1 MQTTVFAA
9 VQIKRFINDI
19 GDYVGFASIVAVA
32 ILILLYFSHA
42 RETAS
47 LRERLDQAQG
57 RIAGL
62 EARIGQLIHAQA
74 SAQRGRQPAPVQPA
88 PVPSPVRPMGSAIA
102 SVRRVPAAATAAAG
116 AGAAA
121 AATATLAP
129 PAVASPAVANGL
141 PPAAPVGVGAPALA
155 SATKLIPDPPRPVRP
170 ADTPD
175 DTMFVPAAAAATA
188 AAANGQG
195 DPATRALP
203 AVAAASA
210 RNPSITARPA
220 SGGDRPPRVK
230 IGAETDAPAPPRRTI
245 PSSRAKSRATR
256 GGGTILP
263 AEDDSGRLSGR
274 LLPLVIAGVAVIV
287 IIVGLILITT
297 SGGGSTSAN
306 VPHGSTGPGSSATT
320 GQNLSHHHAKAPI
333 FKPASVRVSVLN
345 GTAVANLAADVGN
358 KLASAGYK
366 QGNIT
371 NAATQTE
378 PSTIVYYL
386 PGPTAKVSK
395 TAAQHVA
402 VQLKLPASRV
412 RPATQA
418 AIKSCSTSVTG
429 TPGTSCD
436 ADVIVSVGTDRA
448 DLASGNGG

>member
-9 VQIKRFINDI
+9 VTIKRFINDV

-42 RETAS
+42 RETAT
-47 LRERLDQAQG
+47 LRERLDEAQS

-62 EARIGQLIHAQA
+62 EARIGQLLHAQA
-74 SAQRGRQPAPVQPA
+74 SAQRGRQPAPVQPP

-102 SVRRVPAAATAAAG
+102 SVRRVPAAATTA

-121 AATATLAP
+121 GPTTTLAP
-129 PAVASPAVANGL
+129 PAAASPAAANGL
-141 PPAAPVGVGAPALA
+141 PPAAPVGVAAPALA

-170 ADTPD
+170 ANTPD

-188 AAANGQG
+188 AAANGKA

-210 RNPSITARPA
+210 ASPSATPRPR
-220 SGGDRPPRVK
+220 SGGARPPRVQ
-230 IGAETDAPAPPRRTI
+230 IGADADTATPPRRTI
-245 PSSRAKSRATR
+245 SRSRPTR
-256 GGGTILP
+256 GSGTILP
-263 AEDDSGRLSGR
+263 PDDESGRPPGR

-287 IIVGLILITT
+287 IIVGLVLITT

-306 VPHGSTGPGSSATT
+306 VPHGNSGSGSSATT
-320 GQNLSHHHAKAPI
+320 GQNVAHHHAKAPN
-333 FKPASVRVSVLN
+333 FKPATVRVSVLN

-378 PSTIVYYL
+378 PTTIVYYL
-386 PGPTAKVSK
+386 PGATAKANK

-402 VQLKLPASRV
+402 TQLKLPASSV
-412 RPATQA
+412 RPATQN

-429 TPGTSCD
+429 TVGTSCD

>member
-1 MQTTVFAA
+1 MMTTVFAA
-9 VQIKRFINDI
+9 VTIKSFINDV

-42 RETAS
+42 RETAT
-47 LRERLDQAQG
+47 LRERLDEAQS

-62 EARIGQLIHAQA
+62 EARVGQLLHAQG

-88 PVPSPVRPMGSAIA
+88 PVPSPVRPMGSAVA

-121 AATATLAP
+121 AGATATIAP
-129 PAVASPAVANGL
+129 PAAASSAAANGL
-141 PPAAPVGVGAPALA
+141 PPSAPVGMAAPALA
-155 SATKLIPDPPRPVRP
+155 SATKLIPDPPRPTRP
-170 ADTPD
+170 PNTPD
-175 DTMFVPAAAAATA
+175 DTIFVPAAAAATA
-188 AAANGQG
+188 AAANGQAES
-195 DPATRALP
+195 ATKALP

-210 RNPSITARPA
+210 TNPSITARPRTDA
-220 SGGDRPPRVK
+220 AKPPRVQ
-230 IGAETDAPAPPRRTI
+230 IGADGEPARSPRRTI
-245 PSSRAKSRATR
+245 SRSRAIP

-263 AEDDSGRLSGR
+263 PEDDSGRLGGR
-274 LLPLVIAGVAVIV
+274 LLPLVIGGVAVVV

-297 SGGGSTSAN
+297 SGGASTTGNVTHSNTGAGST
-306 VPHGSTGPGSSATT
+306 ATT
-320 GQNLSHHHAKAPI
+320 GQSLSQHHAKAPV

-371 NAATQTE
+371 NAASQTE
-378 PSTIVYYL
+378 PTTIVYYL
-386 PGPTAKVSK
+386 PGASAKTNK

-402 VQLKLPASRV
+402 AELKLPASSV
-412 RPATQA
+412 RPATQG
-418 AIKSCSTSVTG
+418 AIQSCSTSVTG
-429 TPGTSCD
+429 TVGTSCD

>member
-1 MQTTVFAA
+1 MLTTVFAA
-9 VQIKRFINDI
+9 VTIKRFINDV

-42 RETAS
+42 RETAT
-47 LRERLDQAQG
+47 LRERLDEAQG

-62 EARIGQLIHAQA
+62 EARIGQLLHAQA

-116 AGAAA
+116 AAAGA
-121 AATATLAP
+121 TTTLAP
-129 PAVASPAVANGL
+129 PTAASPAVANGL
-141 PPAAPVGVGAPALA
+141 PPAAPVGMAAPALA

-170 ADTPD
+170 ANTPD

-188 AAANGQG
+188 AAANGQAET
-195 DPATRALP
+195 ATRALP

-210 RNPSITARPA
+210 ANPSAAPRPR
-220 SGGDRPPRVK
+220 SGAARPPRVR
-230 IGAETDAPAPPRRTI
+230 IGADADTAASPRRTI
-245 PSSRAKSRATR
+245 SRSRPTR

-263 AEDDSGRLSGR
+263 PDDESGRPPGR
-274 LLPLVIAGVAVIV
+274 LLPLVIGGVAVIV

-306 VPHGSTGPGSSATT
+306 VPHGSTSSGSSATT
-320 GQNLSHHHAKAPI
+320 GQNVSQHHSKAPI
-333 FKPASVRVSVLN
+333 FKPATVRVSVLN

-378 PSTIVYYL
+378 PTTIVFYL
-386 PGPTAKVSK
+386 PGATAKANK

-402 VQLKLPASRV
+402 TQLKLPASSV
-412 RPATQA
+412 RPATQN

-429 TPGTSCD
+429 TVGTSCD

>member
-1 MQTTVFAA
+1 MLTTVFAA
-9 VQIKRFINDI
+9 VTIKRFINDV

-42 RETAS
+42 RETAT
-47 LRERLDQAQG
+47 LRERLDEVQG

-62 EARIGQLIHAQA
+62 EARIGQLLHAQA
-74 SAQRGRQPAPVQPA
+74 SAQRGRQPGPVQPP

-116 AGAAA
+116 A
-121 AATATLAP
+121 AATTTLAP
-129 PAVASPAVANGL
+129 PAAASPAVGNGL
-141 PPAAPVGVGAPALA
+141 PPAAPVGMAAPALA

-170 ADTPD
+170 ANTPD

-188 AAANGQG
+188 AAAANGQSE
-195 DPATRALP
+195 PATRALP

-210 RNPSITARPA
+210 ANPSATPRPR
-220 SGGDRPPRVK
+220 SGAARPPRVQ
-230 IGAETDAPAPPRRTI
+230 IGADAAAAAPPRRTI
-245 PSSRAKSRATR
+245 SRSRGNR

-263 AEDDSGRLSGR
+263 PDDESGRPPGR
-274 LLPLVIAGVAVIV
+274 LLPLVIGGVAVIV

-306 VPHGSTGPGSSATT
+306 VPHGNTGSGSSATT
-320 GQNLSHHHAKAPI
+320 GQSVSQHHSKAPV
-333 FKPASVRVSVLN
+333 FKPATVRVSVLN

-378 PSTIVYYL
+378 PTTIVFYL
-386 PGPTAKVSK
+386 PGATAKANK

-402 VQLKLPASRV
+402 AQLKLPAARV
-412 RPATQA
+412 RPATQN

-429 TPGTSCD
+429 TVGTSCD

-448 DLASGNGG
+448 DLSSGSGG